1 MPLDY
6 RDKSHFRGEAKVLLP
21 VGLQVLDELIFSD
34 DVANEKQ
41 AVLNLTKQLQTDF
54 FAVANA
60 IKKRHYIVDFEI
72 IEASRLELIR
82 IFTLGITGFDTPG
95 SLNAIEEASTSLE
108 ALQEVLKPLLLK
120 SNSPNNRKSAHALFE
135 KAIIYLKKNPD
146 FNTFDRLLFLTQFIN
161 PLYKTL
167 LDVQKSMNIPSSAE
181 KYKTQASWNA
191 NSTNI
196 FCNNFLNPYYYSL
209 LTENTD
215 NATLRQLGKTLFYD
229 KKISNSGN
237 MSCVSCHKPELAF
250 TDGRPKSMA
259 SVDGK
264 TLLRNSPT
272 LINAVFSDR
281 YFYDLRAYDLEEQ
294 AEHVIENHL
303 EFNTD
308 FPEIVK
314 KINADQAYLNLFK
327 KAFNNDGKGVT
338 RYQFSSALSSYVLSL
353 QSFNSPFDQYVLG
366 KTDKISKKVKQG
378 FNLFMGK
385 ANCATCH
392 FAPTFSGLVPPLY
405 RENESEVLGILK
417 SPDTLEV
424 DADLGR
430 IDNNIALD
438 DYSIYKNSFK
448 TTTVRNAKLTAPYF
462 HNGAYNTLEQVIDFY
477 NQGGAA
483 GMGLSYDVPNQTL
496 PPDKLDLN
504 KKEIQALIA
513 FIESLTDNP
522 F

>member
-34 DVANEKQ
+34 DVANEKE
-41 AVLNLTKQLQTDF
+41 AILNLTKQLKIDF
-54 FAVANA
+54 FAVESA
-60 IKKRHYIVDFEI
+60 IKKRQYLEDFEI

-108 ALQEVLKPLLLK
+108 ALQEVLNPLLLK
-120 SNSPNNRKSAHALFE
+120 SDPSNRKRVHALFE
-135 KAIIYLKKNPD
+135 EAIIYLKKNTD
-146 FNTFDRLLFLTQFIN
+146 FNTFDRLTFLTQSIN
-161 PLYKTL
+161 PLYEKL
-167 LDVQKSMNIPSSAE
+167 LDVQKGLSIPSSAE
-181 KYKTQASWNA
+181 KYKNLASWNA
-191 NSTNI
+191 SSTNL
-196 FCNNFLNPYYYSL
+196 FSDDFLNPYYYSL
-209 LTENTD
+209 LTEDDD
-215 NATLRQLGKTLFYD
+215 NSTLRQLGKTLFYD
-229 KKISNSGN
+229 ENMSSSGT

-259 SVDGK
+259 SIDGK

-303 EFNTD
+303 EFNTN
-308 FPEIVK
+308 FSEIVK
-314 KINADQAYLNLFK
+314 KINEDETYLNLFK
-327 KAFNNDGKGVT
+327 KAFNNEDEEIT

-353 QSFNSPFDQYVLG
+353 QSFNSLFDQFVLG
-366 KTDKISKKVKQG
+366 KTNKLSKKVKRG

-417 SPDTLEV
+417 TPDVLEV

-430 IDNNIALD
+430 IDNNIPLD
-438 DYSIYKNSFK
+438 NYNIYKNSFK

-477 NQGGAA
+477 NQGGAV
-483 GMGLSYDVPNQTL
+483 GMGLSYEVTNQTL
-496 PPDKLDLN
+496 PPDKLDLS
-504 KKEIQALIA
+504 KREIEDLIA